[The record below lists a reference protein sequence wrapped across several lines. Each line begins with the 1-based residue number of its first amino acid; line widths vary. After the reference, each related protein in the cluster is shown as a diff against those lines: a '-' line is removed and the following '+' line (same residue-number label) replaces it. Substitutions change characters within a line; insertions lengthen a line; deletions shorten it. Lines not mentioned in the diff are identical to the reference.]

1 MREWQSQTHVKWYC
15 RYHVVI
21 VPKYRRKSMYG
32 AIRREVEE
40 IFKEL
45 CRRFGIELVEG
56 HVMVDHVHMCLGIPP
71 KYSVANTVGK
81 LKDKAAI
88 IIHQKYGRKRNF
100 VGLHFWARGY
110 CVSTV
115 GLDEPMIREF
125 IRTQEEHEKKKSKS
139 NSTAKRISWQAQN
152 PLHRGFPHTTR
163 SASST

>member
-1 MREWQSQTHVKWYC
+1 MRGWQSQSHVKGYC

-21 VPKYRRKSMYG
+21 VPKYRRKSMFG
-32 AIRREVEE
+32 TIRREVGE

-56 HVMVDHVHMCLGIPP
+56 HVMGDHVHMCLGIPP

-81 LKDKAAI
+81 LKGKAAI
-88 IIHQKYGRKRNF
+88 MIHQKYGRQRNF

-115 GLDEPMIREF
+115 GLDEAVVREY
-125 IRTQEEHEKKKSKS
+125 IRTQEEHEKKEEQIQL
-139 NSTAKRISWQAQN
+139 NY
-152 PLHRGFPHTTR
+152 
-163 SASST
+163 

>member
-1 MREWQSQTHVKWYC
+1 MREWQSQSHVKWYC

-21 VPKYRRKSMYG
+21 VPKYRRKSMFG
-32 AIRREVEE
+32 AIRREVGE

-56 HVMVDHVHMCLGIPP
+56 HVMVDHVHMCLSIPP

-81 LKDKAAI
+81 LKGKAAI
-88 IIHQKYGRKRNF
+88 MIHQKYGRQRNF

-115 GLDEPMIREF
+115 GLDEAVVREY
-125 IRTQEEHEKKKSKS
+125 IRTQEEHEKKEEQIQM
-139 NSTAKRISWQAQN
+139 NY
-152 PLHRGFPHTTR
+152 
-163 SASST
+163 

>member
-1 MREWQSQTHVKWYC
+1 MREWQSQSHVKWYW

-21 VPKYRRKSMYG
+21 VPKYRRKSMFG
-32 AIRREVEE
+32 TMRREVGE

-81 LKDKAAI
+81 LKGKAAI
-88 IIHQKYGRKRNF
+88 MIHQKYGRQRNF

-115 GLDEPMIREF
+115 GLDEAVVREY
-125 IRTQEEHEKKKSKS
+125 IRTQ
-139 NSTAKRISWQAQN
+139 
-152 PLHRGFPHTTR
+152 
-163 SASST
+163 